1 MKKISIFLFL
11 LLISCSNKN
20 YKSFSY
26 YEATV
31 AHILQLVVSG
41 DCKSKCVSSIVNN
54 DLKYMT
60 YTEATYILNEVSK
73 KLPKIFKGVKREIS
87 TKIEDKYKKEK

>member
-1 MKKISIFLFL
+1 MKIIFIFLFF

-20 YKSFSY
+20 HKSFNY
-26 YEATV
+26 YETTV
-31 AHILQLVVSG
+31 THIFQLIVFG
-41 DCKSKCVSSIVNN
+41 DCKSKCISSIFNN

-73 KLPKIFKGVKREIS
+73 KLPRIFKGVKREIS

>member
-1 MKKISIFLFL
+1 
-11 LLISCSNKN
+11 
-20 YKSFSY
+20 
-26 YEATV
+26 
-31 AHILQLVVSG
+31 
-41 DCKSKCVSSIVNN
+41 
-54 DLKYMT
+54 MT

>member
-1 MKKISIFLFL
+1 MKKIFIFLFL

-20 YKSFSY
+20 YKSFNY

-31 AHILQLVVSG
+31 THIFQLIVSG
-41 DCKSKCVSSIVNN
+41 DCKSKCISSIVNN

>member
-1 MKKISIFLFL
+1 MKKIYIFIFFL
-11 LLISCSNKN
+11 LLSCSNRN
-20 YKSFSY
+20 HKSFNY

-31 AHILQLVVSG
+31 AHIFQTIVSG

-54 DLKYMT
+54 DLGYMT

-87 TKIEDKYKKEK
+87 TKIEDKNKKEK